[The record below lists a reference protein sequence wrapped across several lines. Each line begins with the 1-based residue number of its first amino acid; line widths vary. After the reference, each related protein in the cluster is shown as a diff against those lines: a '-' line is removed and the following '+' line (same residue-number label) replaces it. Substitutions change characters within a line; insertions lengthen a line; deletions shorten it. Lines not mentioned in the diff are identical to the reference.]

1 MSDRLM
7 FVIMCSYLCR
17 KPFGSNKE
25 NQLDCL
31 LFVYLE
37 DILVKACI
45 VVALDPAGVGR
56 ALLQTIPAH
65 IKTVAKK
72 NKWE

>member
-1 MSDRLM
+1 M
-7 FVIMCSYLCR
+7 
-17 KPFGSNKE
+17 
-25 NQLDCL
+25 
-31 LFVYLE
+31 YLE
-37 DILVKACI
+37 DILVEACI

-65 IKTVAKK
+65 IKNVAKK